1 MFEMADDFLQLMTET
16 KPQIQQIHRT
26 RNNINN
32 NNKKNSTPRRIIV
45 KLQRTKRE
53 NLDRSQK
60 KENTFIIKEQR

>member
-53 NLDRSQK
+53 KILIEAKGRKIPSL
-60 KENTFIIKEQR
+60 

>member
-45 KLQRTKRE
+45 KLQRTKIE

>member
-53 NLDRSQK
+53 NLDRSQR